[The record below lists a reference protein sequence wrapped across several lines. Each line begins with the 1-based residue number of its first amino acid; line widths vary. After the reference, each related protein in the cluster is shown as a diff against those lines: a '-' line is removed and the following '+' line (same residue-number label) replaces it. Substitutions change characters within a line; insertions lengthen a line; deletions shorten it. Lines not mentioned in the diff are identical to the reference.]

1 MLQSMIQICFCS
13 LDLYKLEMAQQ
24 ENHNYSLKFSL
35 YQQGMAV
42 VDMES
47 QDSYFQIFSIS
58 FYSGVF
64 LKGSA
69 RVHLNP
75 RMFLTLVSKLKHDF
89 PHLKCKTSRKIVSS
103 ITFSSSILKK

>member
-1 MLQSMIQICFCS
+1 
-13 LDLYKLEMAQQ
+13 
-24 ENHNYSLKFSL
+24 
-35 YQQGMAV
+35 MAV

-103 ITFSSSILKK
+103 ITFSSSILKKIIKKINKKFITRKKRNFGKK